1 MRDVVDRLTPL
12 GVMVL
17 ALLREG
23 DMHPYE
29 MIRLMRMRH
38 HDRLVS
44 VTHGSVYHTVARLER
59 LGLLAEVGIDRE
71 GRRPERTTYAL
82 TDAGSE
88 AVVEWVRR
96 ELPRVDRPEEFRI
109 ALSEAHNLERDEAVA
124 LLRARRD
131 ALAASH
137 RDLAAGLGHARAKSV
152 PEQYLLEA
160 ERGAAMTAAEL
171 AWLDDALERLDRPDF
186 DRGAPDVPSERY
198 LHQRE
203 AARR

>member
-38 HDRLVS
+38 HDRLVT
-44 VTHGSVYHTVARLER
+44 VTHGTVYHTVARLER
-59 LGLLAEVGIDRE
+59 HGLLAEVGIDRE

-82 TDAGSE
+82 TDAGTA

-96 ELPRVDRPEEFRI
+96 ELPRVDRPEEFRV
-109 ALSEAHNLERDEAVA
+109 ALTEAHNLEREEAVA
-124 LLRARRD
+124 LLRTRRE
-131 ALAASH
+131 ALAEAH
-137 RDLAAGLGHARAKSV
+137 RALAAGLGHARMKGV
-152 PEQYLLEA
+152 REEYLLEA
-160 ERGAAMTAAEL
+160 GHGAAVTAAEL
-171 AWLDDALERLDRPDF
+171 AWLDDALQRLDRPDF
-186 DRGAPDVPSERY
+186 DWGATDEPSERH